1 MYCIFHEVPRETF
14 MIHPEGF
21 KTILDCLSLQDNP
34 NIWNVLYKRRLDMM
48 QGLREQCR
56 TLPHSLFLSIRQLCH
71 MQSNSSVNQEIYA
84 LTSSKSGGLTP

>member
-1 MYCIFHEVPRETF
+1 
-14 MIHPEGF
+14 
-21 KTILDCLSLQDNP
+21 
-34 NIWNVLYKRRLDMM
+34 MM

-84 LTSSKSGGLTP
+84 LASSKSGGLTP